1 MEMLSLTA
9 ACYVCHVWLISMGGW
24 ISAERNRVRGD
35 GVGKALV
42 WWGEWEK
49 REDGKLWRDCKMVI
63 IINF

>member
-1 MEMLSLTA
+1 
-9 ACYVCHVWLISMGGW
+9 MGGW